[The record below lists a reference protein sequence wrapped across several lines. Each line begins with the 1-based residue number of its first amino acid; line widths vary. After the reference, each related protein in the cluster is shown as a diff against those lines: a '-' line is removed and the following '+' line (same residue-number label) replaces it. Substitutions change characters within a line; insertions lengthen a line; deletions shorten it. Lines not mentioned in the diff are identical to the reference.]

1 MEFFRCHRDRP
12 GSMALWR
19 ELAEEHRSS
28 MDRYAGR
35 MIARGP
41 ALTDDG
47 ETATGSV
54 HLVDLPDP
62 AAARAFASDEPDHR
76 AGVYWDVMLRRW
88 RNALERTMWD
98 SPGGTFP
105 AARPGA
111 TGSSCS
117 ASDRGGPPTSPCRAT
132 GTS

>member
-1 MEFFRCHRDRP
+1 
-12 GSMALWR
+12 MALRR